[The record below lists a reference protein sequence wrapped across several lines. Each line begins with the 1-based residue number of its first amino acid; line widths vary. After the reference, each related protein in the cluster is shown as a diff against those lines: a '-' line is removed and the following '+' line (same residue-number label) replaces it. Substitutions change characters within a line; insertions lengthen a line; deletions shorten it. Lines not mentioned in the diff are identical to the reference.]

1 MRKVRTFARTAA
13 KSMEKKLVE
22 NAKKLQ
28 DDPYLILPD
37 YSDNYSTKY
46 FNKIKKSL
54 DKVIRFK
61 DDIDKL
67 EKLSNKRDLSGAL
80 AGTLTIAHSEK
91 APYLGVAKYPTGDIS
106 YAQRGRAD
114 KEKLIAV
121 QYFDN
126 PVLRLLGIKDVALKK
141 RLHVY
146 SWDEGFVSTGL
157 EANPP
162 KEFIDFIIK
171 KTKLSYK
178 DGIAI
183 CGDIK
188 PDTVKKKEI
197 YKKNYLR
204 IHWNSADV
212 TFAICEDCAKSTKN
226 TIFNITKYIVEP
238 NISND
243 FSIEVIG
250 QVIKEKGT
258 DSDKLQKLEEYL
270 SGGLSD
276 IKLIEENMKYRE
288 ESIKES
294 GEKIFILDGNS
305 YGTDIERFIGALKP
319 NKFEKV
325 GLEHILKNVDE
336 PVILENVT
344 SNKVLEKFWKDH
356 GLDAISSLIDD
367 DEMAKKF
374 FSLDDTPSDILEL
387 VFNYNER
394 QQILSKLP
402 KYKNLPKLAKF
413 IDNVVRT
420 YKTFGVKEALAEIK
434 KRPDDP
440 KAKSVAYAFLLA
452 FSKGKDKKWQYS
464 QVEIEYGEFLKNF
477 AKDLL
482 NSDPDKY
489 HKALKDLLTSSGSSE
504 DIDNCKI

>member
-1 MRKVRTFARTAA
+1 
-13 KSMEKKLVE
+13 
-22 NAKKLQ
+22 
-28 DDPYLILPD
+28 
-37 YSDNYSTKY
+37 
-46 FNKIKKSL
+46 
-54 DKVIRFK
+54 
-61 DDIDKL
+61 
-67 EKLSNKRDLSGAL
+67 
-80 AGTLTIAHSEK
+80 
-91 APYLGVAKYPTGDIS
+91 
-106 YAQRGRAD
+106 
-114 KEKLIAV
+114 
-121 QYFDN
+121 
-126 PVLRLLGIKDVALKK
+126 
-141 RLHVY
+141 
-146 SWDEGFVSTGL
+146 
-157 EANPP
+157 
-162 KEFIDFIIK
+162 
-171 KTKLSYK
+171 
-178 DGIAI
+178 
-183 CGDIK
+183 
-188 PDTVKKKEI
+188 
-197 YKKNYLR
+197 
-204 IHWNSADV
+204 
-212 TFAICEDCAKSTKN
+212 
-226 TIFNITKYIVEP
+226 
-238 NISND
+238 
-243 FSIEVIG
+243 
-250 QVIKEKGT
+250 
-258 DSDKLQKLEEYL
+258 
-270 SGGLSD
+270 
-276 IKLIEENMKYRE
+276 
-288 ESIKES
+288 
-294 GEKIFILDGNS
+294 
-305 YGTDIERFIGALKP
+305 
-319 NKFEKV
+319 
-325 GLEHILKNVDE
+325 LEHILKNVDE